1 MKETKKTTQNKRK
14 KVEYPESLT
23 LDESEKYVWLYSGE
37 DETEAYKIAK
47 KRNGQ
52 VYTQVDVESED
63 GVVYLRCFFSFFHI
77 NHYLTNS
84 VISVPVFVPRNITFP
99 KLPYLYFSLTY
110 SSLIYFLLTD
120 ESKDFKTQFM
130 VLYSGFI
137 IYL

>member
-52 VYTQVDVESED
+52 VYTQVDVEGED
-63 GVVYLRCFFSFFHI
+63 GVVYLRGH
-77 NHYLTNS
+77 H
-84 VISVPVFVPRNITFP
+84 FVNRTGWYICIGD
-99 KLPYLYFSLTY
+99 KS
-110 SSLIYFLLTD
+110 
-120 ESKDFKTQFM
+120 E
-130 VLYSGFI
+130 
-137 IYL
+137 